1 MMVMVPSSMALNRLI
16 PDLKHGI
23 PDPLVEDIP
32 LLRHI
37 VSNHLIIREGVV
49 PAKIFSKLQEFHE
62 IIKVNM
68 RGKNIVFHREETK
81 GGGSKYLISCF

>member
-1 MMVMVPSSMALNRLI
+1 MVMVPSTRALDRLI
-16 PDLKHGI
+16 PDLKTGI
-23 PDPLVEDIP
+23 PNPLEEDIP
-32 LLRHI
+32 LIQHI

-49 PAKIFSKLQEFHE
+49 PAKIFNKLQEFHE

-81 GGGSKYLISCF
+81 GGGSKFF